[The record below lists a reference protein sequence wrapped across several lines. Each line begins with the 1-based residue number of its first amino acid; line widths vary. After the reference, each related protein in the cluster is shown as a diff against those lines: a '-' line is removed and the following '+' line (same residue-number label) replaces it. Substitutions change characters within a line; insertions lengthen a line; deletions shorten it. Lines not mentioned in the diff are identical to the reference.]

1 VALYDLNKLRR
12 VLSAMTIKAGT
23 ARFDERVVP
32 WLIDRWLDEY
42 CSAFRGDHIV
52 ETRVGAFSY
61 LFDVDAERLI
71 AAWGISGGAVHTPRD
86 KSRMQG
92 HPLSDGSNY
101 HRGHAIPHSLGGPTD
116 INLVPQLGAL
126 NVGAFRR
133 IEKAA
138 VASPGGLYFTYWI
151 YNTQTQKP
159 DFVEQGLLLP
169 NGSVDIERFAN

>member
-1 VALYDLNKLRR
+1 MALYDRARLRKF
-12 VLSAMTIKAGT
+12 LSQLAIADGT
-23 ARFDERVVP
+23 ARFSERVVSI
-32 WLIDRWLDEY
+32 LLDCWLDEY
-42 CSAFRGDHIV
+42 RRSNGNSDVI

-61 LFDVDAERLI
+61 LFDVDRARLI
-71 AAWGISGGAVHTPRD
+71 AAWGISSGAIHTPRD

-126 NVGAFRR
+126 NVGPFRR

-151 YNTQTQKP
+151 YDSHTQRPT
-159 DFVEQGLLLP
+159 FVEQGLLLP
-169 NGSVDIERFAN
+169 NGFLDIERYAN

>member
-1 VALYDLNKLRR
+1 MALYDLIQLRR
-12 VLSAMTIKAGT
+12 QLSRIVAASGSAGFG
-23 ARFDERVVP
+23 RWVVP

-42 CSAFRGDHIV
+42 CQSHGDSDMV

-61 LFDVDAERLI
+61 LFDVERGRLV
-71 AAWGISGGAVHTPRD
+71 AAWGVSNGAVHTPRD
-86 KSRMQG
+86 RSRMQG
-92 HPLSDGSNY
+92 HPLSDGPNY

-126 NVGAFRR
+126 NIGSFRR

-151 YNTQTQKP
+151 YNTTTQRP
-159 DFVEQGLLLP
+159 SFVEQGLLLP